1 LANHKNLTKKY
12 QEQIFDQKDKI
23 DMIKRTIAIALLTLA
38 INTTLNAWGK
48 IGHRI
53 VGEIAEAHLT
63 KKAKKNLKLVL
74 GSESLAESGIFM
86 DFIRANSKYNHTAPW
101 HYCTIPDGQTYE
113 QAGTPEEG
121 DAIVTIQ
128 RLMEELKTKKFSEE
142 NEAFALKCLIH
153 LIGDIHQPLHV
164 GKGDDKGG
172 NDVQVKFFR
181 EMWNL
186 HAVWDSGIIEE
197 EQLSYTE
204 YAQMLDFFSKEE
216 IEKLQSA
223 GVMQWVEESKSYRPQ
238 VYDIGDDKVV
248 SWKYIYNHKHI
259 LDRRLKEAGIRL
271 AGVLNEIYG

>member
-1 LANHKNLTKKY
+1 
-12 QEQIFDQKDKI
+12 
-23 DMIKRTIAIALLTLA
+23 
-38 INTTLNAWGK
+38 
-48 IGHRI
+48 
-53 VGEIAEAHLT
+53 
-63 KKAKKNLKLVL
+63 
-74 GSESLAESGIFM
+74 
-86 DFIRANSKYNHTAPW
+86 
-101 HYCTIPDGQTYE
+101 
-113 QAGTPEEG
+113 
-121 DAIVTIQ
+121 
-128 RLMEELKTKKFSEE
+128 
-142 NEAFALKCLIH
+142 
-153 LIGDIHQPLHV
+153 
-164 GKGDDKGG
+164 
-172 NDVQVKFFR
+172 
-181 EMWNL
+181 MWNL